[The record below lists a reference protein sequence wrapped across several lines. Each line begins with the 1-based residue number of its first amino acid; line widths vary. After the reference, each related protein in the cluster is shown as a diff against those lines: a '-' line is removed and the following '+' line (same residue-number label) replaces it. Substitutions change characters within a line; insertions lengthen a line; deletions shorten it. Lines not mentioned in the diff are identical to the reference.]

1 MTFQGNNSF
10 TRLAGQVLITLIT
23 WRSH

>member
-23 WRSH
+23 WRS